1 MITSGSV
8 AGGDRLALGV
18 VVAVCSAAC
27 YDAGYILEKQALATL
42 PRLARRPLPMIRT
55 LARSR
60 RWVVGFVVMLAGLAL
75 QVEALTLAPV
85 SIVQPVLA
93 AGVLGVVV
101 AGRVVLGERLAQR
114 ERLAVVLVVAAV
126 AAIVVSAGPGAQ
138 VARAAPAGRY
148 LRHRSGASWPW
159 RRPWACW
166 SGGLP
171 PPAGAEAVA
180 LAVAAGLLYGAGALS
195 EKAVATNLVGRG
207 VIGGAVSSLTT
218 AYPWM
223 FLVAT
228 LAGLVV
234 FQAGLQGHTASLMV
248 PLANVVASGCAIVGA
263 SVVFGELL
271 MPAGWWSLP
280 RWLAFAAVLTALA
293 VLVVEERPARQLA
306 PVTDGW
312 ISASKLHSL
321 RDHFRAPS
329 QETTGL
335 EVPAGPE
342 IAPGVE
348 L

>member
-1 MITSGSV
+1 MITPGSV
-8 AGGDRLALGV
+8 AGGDQLALGV

-42 PRLARRPLPMIRT
+42 PRLNRRPVPMIRT

-60 RWVVGFVVMLAGLAL
+60 RWIAGFVAMLAGLAL

-85 SIVQPVLA
+85 SVVQPVLA

-101 AGRVVLGERLAQR
+101 AGRVVLGERLARR
-114 ERLAVVLVVAAV
+114 ERLAVVLVVVAV

-148 LRHRSGASWPW
+148 AIMVGCVVALVLA
-159 RRPWACW
+159 A
-166 SGGLP
+166 GGLVRRAVT
-171 PPAGAEAVA
+171 AGRREAVA
-180 LAVAAGLLYGAGALS
+180 LAAAAGLLYGAGALS

-207 VIGGAVSSLTT
+207 VITGAISSLTT
-218 AYPWM
+218 AYPWV

-263 SVVFGELL
+263 SVVFGEVL

-293 VLVVEERPARQLA
+293 VLVVEEEPNRRPAT
-306 PVTDGW
+306 VFNGW
-312 ISASKLHSL
+312 LRGAKLNSI
-321 RDHFRAPS
+321 RGHFPSPS
-329 QETTGL
+329 QEAAGL
-335 EVPAGPE
+335 ELPAAPE
-342 IAPGVE
+342 IAHGVE